1 MLNNILTGIVVV
13 LVFGFIIFF
22 HELGHFI
29 AAKKAGVKVNEFA
42 LGMGPVLFKKQ
53 RGETTYALRLFPIG
67 GFVSMEGEDSE
78 SGDNRAFCN
87 KSPLKRFVIIAAGA
101 FMNLLLG
108 YLIMLSLVMMSNGIA
123 TTEVHSFSEGATS
136 SQYLQAGDKIVGING
151 KRVRTSND
159 ISFQLMREDD
169 GIVDIDVIRDGQ
181 KVKLEG
187 VTFQMEEIQDGIKAI
202 KLDFIVKGVRKNALN
217 VPVYAFDWTVSIVKQ
232 VWMSFVDLIGGRYS
246 LNQLSGP
253 VGVATAIGEAS
264 GKGLD
269 YMLILV
275 AIITVNLGIF
285 NLLPIPALDGGRL
298 VFLLIEAVRGKPVNP
313 DIEGFINVAGLC
325 ALMGLMVLVT
335 FNDILKFFR

>member
-1 MLNNILTGIVVV
+1 MLNMVFTGIVVV
-13 LVFGFIIFF
+13 LVFGFMIFF
-22 HELGHFI
+22 HELGHFL

-42 LGMGPVLFKKQ
+42 LGMGPVLLKTQK
-53 RGETTYALRLFPIG
+53 GETTYALRLLPIG

-78 SGDNRAFCN
+78 SGDAGAFCN
-87 KSPLKRFVIIAAGA
+87 KSPAKRFVIIAAGA

-108 YLIMLSLVMMSNGIA
+108 YVIMLALVMMSSGIA
-123 TTEVHSFSEGATS
+123 TTEIHSFAQGATS
-136 SQYLQAGDKIVGING
+136 NQYLQAGDKIVEING
-151 KRVRTSND
+151 KRIRTSND
-159 ISFQLMREDD
+159 ISYELMREDD
-169 GIVDIDVIRDGQ
+169 GIVDMVVVRDGQ
-181 KVKLEG
+181 RVALDG
-187 VTFQMEEIQDGIKAI
+187 VTFRMEEVQDGVKAI
-202 KLDFIVKGVRKNALN
+202 KLDFIVKGVAKNFWN

-246 LNQLSGP
+246 INQLSGP

-264 GKGLD
+264 GLGLD

-275 AIITVNLGIF
+275 AIITINLGIF

-313 DIEGFINVAGLC
+313 NIEGYINVAGLV

-335 FNDILKFFR
+335 FNDIAKFFQ

>member
-1 MLNNILTGIVVV
+1 MVFTGIVVV
-13 LVFGFIIFF
+13 LVFGFMIFF
-22 HELGHFI
+22 HELGHFL

-42 LGMGPVLFKKQ
+42 LGMGPVLLKTQK
-53 RGETTYALRLFPIG
+53 GETTYALRLLPIG

-78 SGDNRAFCN
+78 SGDAGAFCN
-87 KSPLKRFVIIAAGA
+87 KSPAKRFVIIAAGA

-108 YLIMLSLVMMSNGIA
+108 YVIMLALVMMSSGIA
-123 TTEVHSFSEGATS
+123 TTEIHSFAQGATS
-136 SQYLQAGDKIVGING
+136 NQYLQAGDKIVEING
-151 KRVRTSND
+151 KRIRTSND
-159 ISFQLMREDD
+159 ISYELMREDD
-169 GIVDIDVIRDGQ
+169 GIVDMVVVRDGQ
-181 KVKLEG
+181 RVALDG
-187 VTFQMEEIQDGIKAI
+187 VTFRMEEVQDGVKAI
-202 KLDFIVKGVRKNALN
+202 KLDFIVKGVAKNFWN

-246 LNQLSGP
+246 INQLSGP

-264 GKGLD
+264 GLGLD

-275 AIITVNLGIF
+275 AIITINLGIF

-313 DIEGFINVAGLC
+313 NIEGYINVAGLV

-335 FNDILKFFR
+335 FNDIAKFFQ